1 MVALSKTEAIAF
13 GGRGWKTQAGVFMMV
28 DGERVHVM
36 PHIKYLGIILDPRW
50 NFGEHFRQLAPQLV
64 RTASALSRL
73 LPNIGGPGATCR
85 RLYAGVTRSMALYG
99 LPIWADRLTRANR
112 ALLRRPQRVVAIR
125 ICKAYH
131 CGVGGN
137 LRSGPKGVV
146 LGKEEEGGDA
156 GISGSG
162 WCKLGCECSKWS
174 DERAT
179 LMTALEI
186 GNLSLQSVVAAM
198 LCCKRK
204 WEVVVSFCEYV
215 ISQNTITLSCA
226 PTASLGSLPD
236 PGMERA
242 ASNLLVTYYSKIPG
256 TEAPGSLR
264 ASW

>member
-125 ICKAYH
+125 ICKAYTTVAWSAV
-131 CGVGGN
+131 CA
-137 LRSGPKGVV
+137 L
-146 LGKEEEGGDA
+146 A
-156 GISGSG
+156 
-162 WCKLGCECSKWS
+162 ECSKWS

-204 WEVVVSFCEYV
+204 WEAVVSFCEYV
-215 ISQNTITLSCA
+215 ISQNMITLSCA
-226 PTASLGSLPD
+226 PTASIGSLPD